1 MANVTDPIADML
13 TRLRNGQRAKHQFVR
28 VPGSKMKLAIAEILK
43 KYGYVAEVKWRDE
56 GAQGAI
62 DIELKYDRD
71 DRPLITN
78 IQRVSKSSRRVYVGV
93 NDVPQVLNGLGISI
107 LSTSR
112 GVLSDREA
120 KAQNVGGELVCTVY

>member
-1 MANVTDPIADML
+1 MANVTDPIADLL
-13 TRLRNGQRAKHQFVR
+13 TRVRNGQQAKHQFVR

-43 KYGYVAEVKWRDE
+43 KYGYIENVKWRDE

-71 DRPLITN
+71 GKPLITN
-78 IQRVSKSSRRVYVGV
+78 LKRVSKPSRRVYVGV
-93 NDVPQVLNGLGISI
+93 NDVPPVLNGLGISI
-107 LSTSR
+107 LSTSK
-112 GVLSDREA
+112 GVISDREA